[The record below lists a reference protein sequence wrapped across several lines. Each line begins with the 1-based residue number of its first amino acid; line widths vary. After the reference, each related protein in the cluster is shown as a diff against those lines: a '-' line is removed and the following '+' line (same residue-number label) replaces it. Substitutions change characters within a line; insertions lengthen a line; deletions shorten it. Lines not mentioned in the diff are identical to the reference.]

1 MKSSLPKV
9 LHPLAGRPMLQHVV
23 DAARSVED
31 ARMIVVIGHGAE
43 QVRETVCGDDLD
55 YVEQLEQLGTA
66 HAVQQA
72 AAKLHDSS
80 KTLILYGDVPLIS
93 PETISS
99 MLEAVTEKTIALL
112 TVNLAD
118 PSGYGRIVRDGDGHV
133 TEIVEQKDA
142 SPAQLEI
149 NEINTGVL
157 ALGTENLKQW
167 LPLIGNDNAQGE
179 YYLTDIIAIAREHGF
194 QIETRHP
201 QFVQEVEGINNRQQL
216 SELERYFQRRQAETL
231 MAQGNTLADPN
242 RLDVRGNLVTGCDNF
257 IDINCVFSGDV
268 EIGSNVSIGPNC
280 VISDSKI
287 GDNVEIKANSIL
299 EDSTVASN
307 CIIGPFARLRPG
319 TEMSLGAKIG
329 NFVETKKALIG
340 EGSKVNHLTYVG
352 DAVLGKNV
360 NVGAGT
366 ITCNYDGVNKSTT
379 EIGDNAFI
387 GSNTA
392 LVAPVKVGDNATV
405 GAGST
410 INKNVPDDHLALT
423 RSKQQ
428 NISGWKRPEKKS

>member
-9 LHPLAGRPMLQHVV
+9 LHTLAGRPMLQHVV
-23 DAARSVED
+23 DAARTVED

-43 QVRETVCGDDLD
+43 QVRETVSGDDLD

-72 AAKLHDSS
+72 VPKLHDSS

-93 PETISS
+93 PETIAS
-99 MLEAVTEKTIALL
+99 MLQAVTDKSMALL

-118 PSGYGRIVRDGDGHV
+118 PTGYGRIVRNSDGEV

-142 SPAQLEI
+142 SPAQLKI
-149 NEINTGVL
+149 DEINTGVL

-194 QIETRHP
+194 QVETRHP

-216 SELERYFQRRQAETL
+216 SDLERYFQRRQAEKL
-231 MAQGNTLADPN
+231 MEQGNTLADPG
-242 RLDVRGNLVTGCDNF
+242 RLDIRGSLTTGCDNF
-257 IDINCVFSGDV
+257 IDINCVFAGNV

-299 EDSTVASN
+299 EDATVACN

-352 DAVLGKNV
+352 DAILGKNV

-392 LVAPVKVGDNATV
+392 LVAPVKVGENATV

-410 INKNVPDDHLALT
+410 INKDVPDDHLGLT